1 MEGIFF
7 VDDKMI
13 SEVELKKT
21 KLKNYLKV
29 VKTKIESTYGVVVVD
44 NTASNALAF
53 FNALED
59 DVEKFVQ
66 NN

>member
-21 KLKNYLKV
+21 KLLMEWLLL
-29 VKTKIESTYGVVVVD
+29 TTQQ
-44 NTASNALAF
+44 AMHLLF
-53 FNALED
+53 LMH
-59 DVEKFVQ
+59 
-66 NN
+66 